1 MSDVS
6 VDIIKNRNGEA
17 PDLPSGANLSG
28 VSTAATLQVT
38 NLNPTHINASGVTTA
53 TTFSGSLKSTGT
65 PTLGLG
71 VTINSS
77 GLNISGVAT
86 AGIVS
91 ATTLFGD
98 GGSLTGVAFS
108 IAPISYNPDVNDTLV
123 QKSGGGI
130 GITFT
135 QRIASGSGDI
145 TLRIAGAAGT
155 YVEAFGVAVDTT
167 YTVTVQSTDSGNK
180 YLLNGVQQDDPVLY
194 PGGVY
199 TFDQSDSS
207 NSNHPFRFSTT
218 SNGSHGGGSTYSTGV
233 EVNGTPGNAG
243 AYTRITVSASTPTP
257 LYYYC
262 TQHSGMGNF
271 VTIGKE
277 YSLSNNTVSFTP
289 TADLDKDTVY
299 HINYPSGIF
308 TNTAGDLNY
317 VGTAYTFTAAPTAY
331 QLWMWGNNQTYAG
344 GGMLG
349 QNQGKAQLTG
359 MSSPVQ
365 IPGTNWSSNISRG
378 MSGNGVVIAKTDGT
392 LWSWGYH
399 SQGQLGLNDVVGR
412 SSPTQIPG
420 TTWHSGHPQ
429 GEATAAIKTD
439 GTLWVWGRNV
449 TTLHGRNQPD
459 NIRYSSPV
467 QVGSD
472 TTWQGTLGKFSY
484 RHQKA
489 LAIKTD
495 GTLWVWGYNQYGDL
509 GQNNQVLYS
518 SPVQIGSNTT
528 WSVVAGG
535 YNNGQ
540 AVKTDGTLWSWGA
553 NDKGQQGIN
562 ISDNPGRR
570 SSPTQIGSGTDWS
583 TVSLTKF
590 HSLAIKT
597 NGTMYAWG
605 RNQYGNLAQNN
616 DGPSDGYSS
625 PVQIPGTTWSQA
637 YAGADYN
644 YAKKTDGTVWAWG
657 RNQYGQLGQN
667 NLTSYSSPV
676 QIPGTAWGS
685 VGGGDGWATF
695 IKEA

>member
-38 NLNPTHINASGVTTA
+38 NLNPTHINASGITTA

-98 GGSLTGVAFS
+98 GSSLTGVAFS
-108 IAPISYNPDVNDTLV
+108 IAPISYNPDVSDSAVTKDT
-123 QKSGGGI
+123 GI
-130 GITFT
+130 GLTFT

-207 NSNHPFRFSTT
+207 NSNHPFRFSIT
-218 SNGSHGGGSTYSTGV
+218 SNGTHGGGSTYSTGV

-277 YSLSNNTVSFTP
+277 YSISNNSVIIDPSSNLTNGET
-289 TADLDKDTVY
+289 Y

-317 VGTAYTFTAAPTAY
+317 VGTAYTFGVK
-331 QLWMWGNNQTYAG
+331 LFE
-344 GGMLG
+344 G
-349 QNQGKAQLTG
+349 Q
-359 MSSPVQ
+359 
-365 IPGTNWSSNISRG
+365 
-378 MSGNGVVIAKTDGT
+378 
-392 LWSWGYH
+392 LWSWGDNT
-399 SQGQLGLNDVVGR
+399 QGELGHNDRTQR
-412 SSPTQIPG
+412 SSPAQVPG
-420 TTWHSGHPQ
+420 VLWNNSISTSYEHSI
-429 GEATAAIKTD
+429 ATKTD
-439 GTLWVWGRNV
+439 NTLWTWGENYF
-449 TTLHGRNQPD
+449 GE
-459 NIRYSSPV
+459 
-467 QVGSD
+467 
-472 TTWQGTLGKFSY
+472 
-484 RHQKA
+484 
-489 LAIKTD
+489 
-495 GTLWVWGYNQYGDL
+495 L
-509 GQNNQVLYS
+509 GQNS
-518 SPVQIGSNTT
+518 
-528 WSVVAGG
+528 
-535 YNNGQ
+535 
-540 AVKTDGTLWSWGA
+540 
-553 NDKGQQGIN
+553 
-562 ISDNPGRR
+562 R
-570 SSPTQIGSGTDWS
+570 
-583 TVSLTKF
+583 VS
-590 HSLAIKT
+590 
-597 NGTMYAWG
+597 
-605 RNQYGNLAQNN
+605 
-616 DGPSDGYSS
+616 YSS
-625 PVQIPGTTWSQA
+625 PVQIPGTTWSFV
-637 YAGADYN
+637 
-644 YAKKTDGTVWAWG
+644 GTG
-657 RNQYGQLGQN
+657 YYFQ
-667 NLTSYSSPV
+667 
-676 QIPGTAWGS
+676 
-685 VGGGDGWATF
+685 
-695 IKEA
+695 

>member
-6 VDIIKNRNGEA
+6 VDIIKNRSGEA

-98 GGSLTGVAFS
+98 GSNLTGVAFS

-155 YVEAFGVAVDTT
+155 YVEAFGIAVDTT

-207 NSNHPFRFSTT
+207 NSNHPFRFSIT
-218 SNGSHGGGSTYSTGV
+218 SNGTHGGGSTYSTGV

-277 YSLSNNTVSFTP
+277 YSISNNSVIIDP
-289 TADLDKDTVY
+289 TSDLTAGETY

-308 TNTAGDLNY
+308 TNSSGDLDY
-317 VGTAYTFTAAPTAY
+317 VGTAYTFGVKPEFVA
-331 QLWMWGNNQTYAG
+331 LLVAG
-344 GGMLG
+344 RNSEGGLG
-349 QNQGKAQLTG
+349 QNNR
-359 MSSPVQ
+359 
-365 IPGTNWSSNISRG
+365 TN
-378 MSGNGVVIAKTDGT
+378 
-392 LWSWGYH
+392 Y
-399 SQGQLGLNDVVGR
+399 

-420 TTWHSGHPQ
+420 ITWSTEFCN
-429 GEATAAIKTD
+429 GESSHAIKTD
-439 GTLWVWGRNV
+439 GTLWGWGD
-449 TTLHGRNQPD
+449 G
-459 NIRYSSPV
+459 Y
-467 QVGSD
+467 
-472 TTWQGTLGKFSY
+472 WGTIG
-484 RHQKA
+484 
-489 LAIKTD
+489 
-495 GTLWVWGYNQYGDL
+495 V
-509 GQNNQVLYS
+509 NNQ
-518 SPVQIGSNTT
+518 
-528 WSVVAGG
+528 
-535 YNNGQ
+535 
-540 AVKTDGTLWSWGA
+540 
-553 NDKGQQGIN
+553 
-562 ISDNPGRR
+562 
-570 SSPTQIGSGTDWS
+570 TQ
-583 TVSLTKF
+583 
-590 HSLAIKT
+590 
-597 NGTMYAWG
+597 
-605 RNQYGNLAQNN
+605 
-616 DGPSDGYSS
+616 YSS
-625 PVQIPGTTWSQA
+625 PVQIPGTTWSKVN
-637 YAGADYN
+637 N
-644 YAKKTDGTVWAWG
+644 YGGLFTAAIKTDGTLWAWG
-657 RNQYGQLGQN
+657 HNGGAQLGQN
-667 NLTSYSSPV
+667 NKEHYSSPRQIPGTTWKDVSPQYRACMAIKTDGTLWGWGGNNGGQLGLNNTTYYSSPVQIPGTSWNTLGTGDYNGCCVRTDGTLWVWGHNEYGALGINNTTQYSSPKQIPGTNWVKCESFRYGAYATKSDGTLWAWGQNNGDSYEGALGQNNTTSYSSPV
-676 QIPGTAWGS
+676 QIPGTNWHTTRWNAGSSTINIVATKTDGTLWAWGTNEY
-685 VGGGDGWATF
+685 GGLAQNNVVSYSSPVQVPGTSWTAVSRGVEMYGLMAIGT
-695 IKEA
+695 I